1 MTKGDAIYA
10 RYSSHKQDD
19 STSIE
24 VQIEA
29 CERAAGHPCAHYID
43 RARTGRAVAGRGELQ
58 RLLADA
64 EAGKIHR
71 LWLYKYDRLGRA
83 AATHAIVEDLEDLGV
98 EVISVSE
105 GTNALARGVNLVV
118 AQDFSRQLGQRTRDG
133 LMKRHQQ
140 RSWTGGTPP
149 YGFAIASAAEGR
161 RQIVIDA
168 EESETVRWLF
178 ATYLAESVGVKE
190 LAKRLAARGAKTRR
204 GARWSFTTVRAMLTN
219 RMFMGEVRYGARQ
232 MKLNR
237 KTGRRVPR
245 FRPTAEH
252 QVYVDT
258 ALAIIPKEDF
268 ERVQTKLAER
278 STPRSGHRVAGGIR
292 PFTGF
297 LFCGSCGSVCYSR
310 ISRNKK
316 GEYFYFACGCR
327 QRNRDTCSNAA
338 SVREDLLLAE
348 VLAAYQSI
356 FDDADLIVDAAT
368 RKAERILSAQNGRL
382 EEVQSELSRLDRE
395 IDRLHG
401 LLLDAADEP
410 AARRSLLRK
419 IGEMETD
426 RETLQKT
433 TAGLASQSSLNASRL
448 TAAVRQ
454 AFGDARDRL
463 TNVASPAQLHRFIE
477 DFVGPMVVKPDG
489 SIVPKLETTQPSEE
503 SEGCVIGNIA
513 GGGFEP
519 PTSGL

>member
-29 CERAAGHPCAHYID
+29 CERAAGHTCAHYID

-58 RLLADA
+58 RLLTDA

-118 AQDFSRQLGQRTRDG
+118 AQDYSRQLGQRTRDG

-149 YGFAIASAAEGR
+149 YGFAVEAGNDGR
-161 RQIVIDA
+161 RRVVIHPH
-168 EESETVRWLF
+168 ESQTVQWLF
-178 ATYLAESVGVKE
+178 STYLAESVGVKE
-190 LAKRLAARGAKTRR
+190 LAKRLAARGAVTRR
-204 GARWSFTTVRAMLTN
+204 GARWSFTTVRALLTN

-245 FRPTAEH
+245 FRPAAEH
-252 QVYVDT
+252 QVYVDA
-258 ALAIIPKEDF
+258 ALAIIPKDDF
-268 ERVQTKLAER
+268 ERVQAKLAER
-278 STPRSGHRVAGGIR
+278 ATPRSGHRVAKGIR

-297 LFCGSCGSVCYSR
+297 LFCESCGSVFYSR
-310 ISRNKK
+310 ISKNSK
-316 GEYFYFACGCR
+316 GLYIYFGCGCR
-327 QRNRDTCSNAA
+327 QRDRDACSNAA

-356 FDDADLIVDAAT
+356 FDDADLIVDAAA
-368 RKAERILSAQNGRL
+368 RKAERILSAQNDRL
-382 EEVQSELSRLDRE
+382 EMVHCELGRIDGE
-395 IDRLHG
+395 IDRLHS

-419 IGEMETD
+419 IGEMETE

-433 TAGLASQSSLNASRL
+433 TAALASQSNLNASRL
-448 TAAVRQ
+448 SAAVRQ
-454 AFGDARDRL
+454 AFGEARDSL

-477 DFVGPMVVKPDG
+477 DFVGPMLVKPDG
-489 SIVPKLETTQPSEE
+489 SIIPKLETTQPSVD
-503 SEGCVIGNIA
+503 SEGCVTGNIA